1 MPIYF
6 IRHGESEANVKQLFA
21 GQKEDSPLTENGL
34 QQARDAIEDLRT
46 IHIDRIYSSPLLR
59 ARQTAREVAKG
70 IGYDVEAIVVDQRL
84 AEYDM
89 GSLTGTP
96 LHAITSQELIAA
108 EGAEDVHD
116 FCARIR
122 SFLYEHKA
130 DSSNILI
137 ASHAGVGRAIE
148 SMRQGTPA
156 EDFYSI
162 APYPNGHVVR
172 LDLGWL

>member
-1 MPIYF
+1 MSIYF

-21 GQKEDSPLTENGL
+21 GQKEDSPLTEHGL
-34 QQARDAIEDLRT
+34 QQARDAVADLSTVR
-46 IHIDRIYSSPLLR
+46 IDQIYCSPLLR
-59 ARQTAREVAKG
+59 AHQTAQEVAKG
-70 IGYDVEAIVVDQRL
+70 IGYNPEAIVVDQRL

-96 LHAITSQELIAA
+96 LHAISSQELVTA
-108 EGAEDVHD
+108 EGAENVHD

-122 SFLYEHKA
+122 SFLQEHKT
-130 DSSNILI
+130 DSSNMLI

-148 SMRQGTPA
+148 AMRQGIAP
-156 EDFYSI
+156 EEFYSI
-162 APYPNGHVVR
+162 APYPNAHVIK